1 MQNNTPTRTLV
12 TTLGGQAQVVTFALD
27 WLLSRGDPIGQLY
40 VLHLS
45 PRDSRVRQALDQ
57 LALEFP
63 GDQYVHAGKPTRYRP
78 INLADEKGPSADIRG
93 EADAEATWEAVYR
106 VLSELKNEGR
116 PLDLVI
122 AGGRRIMGMMALS
135 AALLLFGH
143 SDRVWHL
150 YTPDE
155 LRERAFE
162 GKVRHAAPGEGVHL
176 IRVPFV
182 PWGAYFPALRQL
194 AGANAERI
202 VESLVRQLDRQEAAR
217 CQQVMDELTERQRQ
231 VLRCFARGSTPQ
243 QAAAELNIS
252 LKTVDSHKTVIL
264 DVCRAAWEILPEIRL
279 DYHFLRDKFRDVV
292 G

>member
-1 MQNNTPTRTLV
+1 MLNDTPTRTMV
-12 TTLGGQAQVVTFALD
+12 TTMGGQAQVVTFALD
-27 WLLSRGDPIGQLY
+27 WLLSQGEPIGSVY

-45 PRDSRVRQALDQ
+45 PKNPRVRKALDQ

-63 GDQYVHAGKPTRYRP
+63 GDQYVHAGKPIRYRP
-78 INLADEKGPSADIRG
+78 LNLADEKGPWVDIRG

-116 PLDLVI
+116 TLDLVI

-143 SDRVWHL
+143 RDRVWHL
-150 YTPDE
+150 YTPDA

-162 GKVRHAAPGEGVHL
+162 GAVRHAALGDGVHL

-202 VESLVRQLDRQEAAR
+202 VESQVRQLDRQEAAR
-217 CQQVMDELTERQRQ
+217 CR
-231 VLRCFARGSTPQ
+231 
-243 QAAAELNIS
+243 
-252 LKTVDSHKTVIL
+252 
-264 DVCRAAWEILPEIRL
+264 
-279 DYHFLRDKFRDVV
+279 
-292 G
+292 